1 MSRWKKISTVFSEK
15 LKARNLQ
22 VEKKNVRLDSKGI
35 YGLLLRSLITFKVTG
50 SVLLGFFVVIINPV
64 IVTLRVRVGLIGE
77 ELIGPFGVDRLGRS
91 LSLGVN
97 GNVRKIQVR
106 EGGFDLIVVVIK
118 TISKGAPKLLQ

>member
-64 IVTLRVRVGLIGE
+64 IVTLRVRVGLISE

>member
-64 IVTLRVRVGLIGE
+64 IVTLRVRVRFIGE